1 MIMHNDWQKLQQ
13 CLPVFLLM
21 VAVFVFFSELVFS
34 GKPLFG
40 SDFMLYFHPSRQYLY
55 NHVRSQSGLP
65 FWNPHVLAGTPFL
78 ADMQTAMFYPL
89 GFLFYLIPA
98 ATSYGYTVIVH
109 CCLGALFMYLF
120 VRSLN
125 IDKAGSLLAAMIF
138 TFNGYFLGHLY
149 AGHLTFVQNYIWLP
163 LVFFFA
169 NRLVTT
175 ARLRNAWFG
184 GLFLGIQIL
193 GGFPQIAFY
202 TMLAVL
208 GFFSYLV
215 MTKPMASRITSIR
228 LFQGLL
234 VMVILGFSL
243 AAIQLFPSYE
253 FTGLSSRSGG
263 VSYEFATT
271 DSLSPIHFLTFL
283 MPNFFGNPANAS
295 YWHSSE
301 TWKFWELCGYVGIGP
316 LLLLFAV
323 GKNGRFSYMKRFFFL
338 LAVLSLFLC
347 LGRYNP
353 LYRFIYQLPGFHH
366 FRVPAQILYLYVF
379 SISVL
384 AGMALNNLRRKELPT
399 FTPMIIGAGTA
410 AVLLVLVFIC
420 LWQPRFFFYYLLSI
434 TKPSPLVPAQFLQLQ
449 DIVRLSLLT
458 ATGFC
463 FLFAT
468 IFLLHKKGLIGPT
481 PFVSAFVLVAV
492 GDLWSFGTPMIRT
505 TSLDMQPRKMDLV
518 RSLDTDGRPFRL
530 VTQGRYFGPNDASLY
545 GYQDIH
551 GYNPMILK
559 RYLEYINKSQRFP
572 GPAEAVNVRYITD
585 LDNNLVRML
594 NVKYAI
600 TETGGIRPLDTCLPR
615 AFVVRDAV
623 TLPKGEILDF
633 MASADFDP
641 QRVVVLEQD
650 QHTGGTQSPGPFL
663 RASYEN
669 GKARLPVSDE
679 CKILSIEENRIAVR
693 VSIDAAGYLVL
704 SEINY
709 PGWKAYVNG
718 SPVEILTGDY
728 LFRTVPLTQGEH
740 DVVLEYEPVAF
751 RIGIVITGFSL
762 LLFIF
767 VQTLMWTKR
776 K

>member
-1 MIMHNDWQKLQQ
+1 MITNNHWQRLQQ
-13 CLPVFLLM
+13 CLPVLLLR
-21 VAVFVFFSELVFS
+21 VAVFVFFSEIVFS

-55 NHVRSQSGLP
+55 NHIQSQSGLP

-98 ATSYGYTVIVH
+98 ATSYGYTVILH

-125 IDKAGSLLAAMIF
+125 IDKAGSVMAAMIF

-175 ARLRNAWFG
+175 ARLRNAWFA

-208 GFFSYLV
+208 VFFAYLAL
-215 MTKPMASRITSIR
+215 TKPIASRITSIR
-228 LFQGLL
+228 LFHGLL

-253 FTGLSSRSGG
+253 FTELSSRSGG

-271 DSLSPIHFLTFL
+271 DSLPPIHFLTFL
-283 MPNFFGNPANAS
+283 MPNLFGNPANAS

-323 GKNGRFSYMKRFFFL
+323 GKSGRFSPMKRCFFL
-338 LAVLSLFLC
+338 LAFLSLFLS

-384 AGMALNNLRRKELPT
+384 AGMALDNLRHKELPA
-399 FTPMIIGAGTA
+399 FTPMIVGVGTA
-410 AVLLVLVFIC
+410 GVLLFFVFIC
-420 LWQPRFFFYYLLSI
+420 LWQPQLFFHYLLSI
-434 TKPSPLVPAQFLQLQ
+434 TKPSPFVPAQFLQLQ
-449 DIVRLSLLT
+449 NIVRLSLFT

-463 FLFAT
+463 FLYAT
-468 IFLLHKKGLIGPT
+468 IFLLQKKGLIGPT
-481 PFVSAFVLVAV
+481 PFVTAFVLVAA

-505 TSLDMQPRKMDLV
+505 TSLDMQPGKMDLV
-518 RSLDTDGRPFRL
+518 RSLDTDGRPFRV

-572 GPAEAVNVRYITD
+572 GPPEAVNVRYITQ
-585 LDNNLVRML
+585 LDNTLIRML
-594 NVKYAI
+594 NVKYAVA
-600 TETGGIRPLDTCLPR
+600 EGGSIRRLDGYLPR

-623 TLPKGEILDF
+623 TLPKGEILNF

-641 QRVVVLEQD
+641 QRVVVVEQD
-650 QHTGGTQSPGPFL
+650 QDTWGTRTPGPSL
-663 RASYEN
+663 KASYEN
-669 GKARLPVSDE
+669 GKTRLPVSEE
-679 CKILSIEENRIAVR
+679 CKILSFEKNRITMNVET
-693 VSIDAAGYLVL
+693 SAAGYLVL

-718 SPVEILTGDY
+718 SSAEILTGNY
-728 LFRTVPLTQGEH
+728 LFRTVPLPQGKH
-740 DVVLEYEPVAF
+740 DVVLEFEPVSF
-751 RIGIVITGFSL
+751 KIGIVITGFTL